1 MINGHIESGVVER
14 DEIVKTVL
22 RTSFNN
28 ISSAE
33 TTQKLG

>member
-1 MINGHIESGVVER
+1 MINGHIESSVVER

-22 RTSFNN
+22 RASFNN